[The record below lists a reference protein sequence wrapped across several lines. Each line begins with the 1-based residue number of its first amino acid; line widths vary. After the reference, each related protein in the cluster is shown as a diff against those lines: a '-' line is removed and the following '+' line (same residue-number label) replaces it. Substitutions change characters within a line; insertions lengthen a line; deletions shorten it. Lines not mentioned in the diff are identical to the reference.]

1 MTAAQKAAST
11 TLLHNMIMFNI
22 YLNSAQIILNKLSS
36 MGISAKQRHEVINYE
51 SDIYFDTSQHM
62 AKHISLPLN
71 NLIKFTEHQAGV
83 AAEWLLT
90 CKRRP
95 KMNGFLKAAHGI
107 LVFLLILIKNSS
119 GKKREKESYEK
130 IIFCFLAKD

>member
-1 MTAAQKAAST
+1 MSRIFILTHRST
-11 TLLHNMIMFNI
+11 WQNI
-22 YLNSAQIILNKLSS
+22 F
-36 MGISAKQRHEVINYE
+36 H
-51 SDIYFDTSQHM
+51 F
-62 AKHISLPLN
+62 PLN